1 MDKATER
8 LFSRGNGFLGTEYP
22 ILCGAMTWVST
33 PELVAAVSNAGAFAA
48 LAGGNMPPKLLDEA
62 IDRTSA
68 LTRRT
73 FAVNVIT
80 LGPSYKD
87 HLALLQNHHVPFV
100 VFAGGLPRD
109 TEIAAI
115 KATGAKVLCFA
126 STEMLAQRLLS
137 FGVDGLILEGTEAGG
152 HIGHVSLTVL
162 LQQVLFHCDTVPVFV
177 AGGIATGRLMAH
189 LLMLGAAG
197 VQLGTRFAVARECN
211 VHPDFKKA
219 LINAS
224 ARDAQPAG
232 QLDSGLPVVA
242 VRALRNEGTREFER
256 LQVNLI
262 AQLDA
267 GHISRKEAQAQV
279 EHFWVGGLHRAAVD
293 GDVRRGSVMA
303 GQSVGLVDREESV
316 ADIIAD
322 LVSECDREVI
332 RTRGILG

>member
-68 LTRRT
+68 LTRRP

-87 HLALLQNHHVPFV
+87 HLALLQNHHAPFV

-242 VRALRNEGTREFER
+242 VRALRNEATREFER

-267 GHISRKEAQAQV
+267 GHISRKDAQAQV

-332 RTRGILG
+332 RTREILG

>member
-68 LTRRT
+68 LTRRP

-100 VFAGGLPRD
+100 VFAGGLSRD

-267 GHISRKEAQAQV
+267 GHISRKDAQAQV

-332 RTRGILG
+332 RTREILG